1 VIPVKFPEKLKEV
14 LMELETERNLK
25 GLNIEV
31 QPSGGGRFVA
41 VVRSPSF
48 EEIPEYLRQ
57 DLVWE
62 KILEK
67 LNDYE
72 QRLVEFVHT
81 LAPPDE
87 EADSEPPPSRKKP
100 SRRR

>member
-1 VIPVKFPEKLKEV
+1 MKFPEKLKEV
-14 LMELETERNLK
+14 LMELEKGRNLK

-41 VVRSPSF
+41 IVRSPSF
-48 EEIPEYLRQ
+48 EEIPEHLRQ
-57 DLVWE
+57 NLVWE

-67 LNDYE
+67 LNDHE

-81 LAPPDE
+81 LAPSEE
-87 EADSEPPPSRKKP
+87 EADSEPSGGRRRP

>member
-1 VIPVKFPEKLKEV
+1 MRFPEKLKEA
-14 LMELETERNLK
+14 LKELEQERDLK

-31 QPSGGGRFVA
+31 QPSGGGRFIA
-41 VVRSPSF
+41 IVRSPSF
-48 EEIPEYLRQ
+48 EEIPEHFRQ

-72 QRLVEFVHT
+72 QRLVEYVHT
-81 LAPPDE
+81 PAPSEE
-87 EADSEPPPSRKKP
+87 EAESPPAPKHKHSTK
-100 SRRR
+100 RR